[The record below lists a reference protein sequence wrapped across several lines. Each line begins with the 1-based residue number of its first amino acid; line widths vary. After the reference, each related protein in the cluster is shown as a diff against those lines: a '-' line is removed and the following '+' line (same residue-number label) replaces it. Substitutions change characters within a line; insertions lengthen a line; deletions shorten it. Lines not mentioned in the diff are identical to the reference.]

1 MIKIQKETVTKRYRE
16 DGIYVE
22 TIIQFH
28 YDTETEKLN
37 HSREMQKS
45 GFEDSGQVRENVG
58 DMLHPDYV
66 WFGSYYKHIK
76 VEDNVLPDMRENV
89 KEYISELDVEIERCV
104 DEAES
109 ILAAIGDYDENPMP
123 TNYIRLEE
131 RTKVLGDVKNDL
143 QGRLDELIYS

>member
-76 VEDNVLPDMRENV
+76 VEDNVLPDMREKV

-109 ILAAIGDYDENPMP
+109 ILATIGDYDENPMP

-131 RTKVLGDVKNDL
+131 RTKVLGEVKNDL
-143 QGRLDELIYS
+143 QGRLDELI

>member
-76 VEDNVLPDMRENV
+76 VEDNVLPDMREKV

-131 RTKVLGDVKNDL
+131 KTKVLGEVKNDL
-143 QGRLDELIYS
+143 QGRLDELI

>member
-76 VEDNVLPDMRENV
+76 VEDNVFPDMREKV

-131 RTKVLGDVKNDL
+131 RTKVLVDVKNDL
-143 QGRLDELIYS
+143 QGRLDELI

>member
-1 MIKIQKETVTKRYRE
+1 M
-16 DGIYVE
+16 E

-76 VEDNVLPDMRENV
+76 VEDNVLPDIREKV

-131 RTKVLGDVKNDL
+131 RTKVLGEVKNDL
-143 QGRLDELIYS
+143 QGRLDELI

>member
-45 GFEDSGQVRENVG
+45 GFEDSGQVRKNVG

-76 VEDNVLPDMRENV
+76 VEDNVLPDMREKV

-131 RTKVLGDVKNDL
+131 KTKVLGEVKNDL
-143 QGRLDELIYS
+143 QGRLDELI

>member
-76 VEDNVLPDMRENV
+76 V
-89 KEYISELDVEIERCV
+89 
-104 DEAES
+104 
-109 ILAAIGDYDENPMP
+109 
-123 TNYIRLEE
+123 
-131 RTKVLGDVKNDL
+131 
-143 QGRLDELIYS
+143 

>member
-37 HSREMQKS
+37 HSKEMQKS

-76 VEDNVLPDMRENV
+76 VEDNVLPDMREKV

-131 RTKVLGDVKNDL
+131 RIKVLGEVKNDL
-143 QGRLDELIYS
+143 QGRLDELI

>member
-76 VEDNVLPDMRENV
+76 VEDNVLQDMREKV

-131 RTKVLGDVKNDL
+131 RTKVLGEVKNDL
-143 QGRLDELIYS
+143 QGRLDELI

>member
-1 MIKIQKETVTKRYRE
+1 MTKIQKETVTKRYRE

-76 VEDNVLPDMRENV
+76 VEDNVLPDMREKV

-109 ILAAIGDYDENPMP
+109 ILVAIGDYDENPMP

-131 RTKVLGDVKNDL
+131 RTKVLGEVKNDL
-143 QGRLDELIYS
+143 QGRLDELI

>member
-76 VEDNVLPDMRENV
+76 VEDNVLPDIREKV

-131 RTKVLGDVKNDL
+131 RTKVLGEVKNDL
-143 QGRLDELIYS
+143 QGRLDELI

>member
-22 TIIQFH
+22 TTIQFH

-76 VEDNVLPDMRENV
+76 VEDNVLPDMREKV

-104 DEAES
+104 VEAES
-109 ILAAIGDYDENPMP
+109 ILAAIGDYDENPMS

-131 RTKVLGDVKNDL
+131 RTKVLGEVKNDL
-143 QGRLDELIYS
+143 QGRLDELI

>member
-76 VEDNVLPDMRENV
+76 VEDNVLPDMREKV
-89 KEYISELDVEIERCV
+89 REYISELDVEYDRCMTWIEEHMDGEVCQVYVMEMRAKTLM
-104 DEAES
+104 E
-109 ILAAIGDYDENPMP
+109 
-123 TNYIRLEE
+123 
-131 RTKVLGDVKNDL
+131 VKNDL
-143 QGRLDELIYS
+143 ESRLEELV